1 MVKAPGIEVN
11 GIKISIEQINEEV
24 QYHPAE
30 NLQEAKEQAMRALV
44 VRELLIQEAV
54 RQGVCDRDGAMAGPD
69 DVIDR
74 LLEKEITVPEADE
87 DVLRHYY
94 NNNKSRFHTAPL
106 FQVSHIFLPA
116 LPEDKE
122 EREKSRQKAAD
133 ILAQIKSDPSLFEK
147 MARAH
152 SACTSAK
159 EGGHLGQVTKG
170 QTVPAFEAAIMAMQ
184 AGDLSDEPVE
194 TEVGIHI
201 IKVHEREDGRPLPFD
216 SVKSWIAD
224 FLKQQ
229 SWQRAVS
236 QYVQI
241 LAGKAEISGFRM
253 NGAENP
259 LVQ

>member
-24 QYHPAE
+24 QYHPSE
-30 NLQEAKEQAMRALV
+30 NLQEAKELAMRALV
-44 VRELLIQEAV
+44 VRELLVQEAV
-54 RQGVCDRDGAMAGPD
+54 RQGMCDRDGALSAAEEI
-69 DVIDR
+69 IDK
-74 LLEKEITVPEADE
+74 LLEQEISVPEADE

-116 LPEDKE
+116 LPDDAE
-122 EREKSRQKAAD
+122 EREKAREKAAD
-133 ILAQIKSDPSLFEK
+133 ILAQIKADPSLFEK
-147 MARAH
+147 MARTH

-170 QTVPAFEAAIMAMQ
+170 QTVPAFEAAMMSMQ
-184 AGDLSDEPVE
+184 AGDLSNEPVE

-201 IKVHEREDGRPLPFD
+201 IKVHEREDGRPLPFE
-216 SVKSWIAD
+216 SVQSWIAD

-236 QYVQI
+236 QYIQI
-241 LAGKAEISGFRM
+241 LAGKAEISGFQM
-253 NGAENP
+253 KGVENP